1 MPCAP
6 PSCVVTSPEG
16 RAGAD
21 RHRHPAR
28 REHDP
33 GSGGDADLASE
44 GLITLDSHRIG
55 TVRMPDWDEMEIV
68 EMRRSLES
76 LAIHRAMAQI
86 TAEELKDAEQV
97 ATQLSEEE
105 DLGSWVQTNILFH
118 SIFHKATRSR
128 RLSGVLLALEEAGGV
143 FVAQAQQLHPE
154 IRRKAIADHFALLD
168 ALRDERGRSGHRDP
182 ARSYQPA
189 PRGFRARRRPPQLR
203 AHQQ

>member
-1 MPCAP
+1 
-6 PSCVVTSPEG
+6 
-16 RAGAD
+16 
-21 RHRHPAR
+21 
-28 REHDP
+28 
-33 GSGGDADLASE
+33 
-44 GLITLDSHRIG
+44 
-55 TVRMPDWDEMEIV
+55 MPDWDEMVEIV

-97 ATQLSEEE
+97 ATQLRRGGS
-105 DLGSWVQTNILFH
+105 GSWVQTNILFH

-168 ALRDERGRSGHRDP
+168 APATREVDRAIEIQHGHISLPLEAFELDGGRPS
-182 ARSYQPA
+182 
-189 PRGFRARRRPPQLR
+189 
-203 AHQQ
+203 